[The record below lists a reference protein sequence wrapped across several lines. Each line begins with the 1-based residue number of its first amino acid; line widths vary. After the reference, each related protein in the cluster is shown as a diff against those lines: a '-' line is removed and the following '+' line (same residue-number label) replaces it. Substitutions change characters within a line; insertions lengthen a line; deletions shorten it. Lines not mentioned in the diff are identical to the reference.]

1 MNRPAAR
8 TVIVTGGSRGL
19 GSAIALRFG
28 SAGDQVAITYR
39 MDRECAEMIA
49 AHIRSSGGTAI
60 AIAADVRDRLAVE
73 EMAETVRDRWQRIDV
88 LVNNAGIA
96 RDAIALRI
104 TEQDW
109 DEVMATDLT
118 GPFLCTRAVARS
130 MMRQRDGHIINI
142 ASITGVQGREGQVN
156 YSAAKAG
163 LIGLTKAVAKELG
176 RYDIKA
182 NAVLPGY
189 LDTALG
195 RSVSGPA
202 AERIIRQN
210 ALGRANDPE
219 EVAEF
224 IFRLSHMHNVSG
236 QIFNLDSRIL

>member
-19 GSAIALRFG
+19 GRAIALRFG

-39 MDRECAEMIA
+39 MDRESAEMVA

-60 AIAADVRDRLAVE
+60 AIAAD
-73 EMAETVRDRWQRIDV
+73 VRDRWQRIDV

-96 RDAIALRI
+96 RDAIALRM

-118 GPFLCTRAVARS
+118 GPFLCTRAVART
-130 MMRQRDGHIINI
+130 MMQQRDGHIINI

-156 YSAAKAG
+156 YSTAKAG
-163 LIGLTKAVAKELG
+163 LIGLTKALAKELG
-176 RYDIKA
+176 GYDIKA